1 MSMIPLPP
9 GSNAAQTIRRLR
21 AIDAEIFG
29 TLFASAGVIGG
40 DVTIEGDLVGS
51 DIYSSNWDGTTPLAL
66 PDSGA
71 SLGYALEGDSGKS
84 QFHDDMFMS
93 GVLTVALKAGTG
105 FGDYRVIIDPAEF
118 SYGPGILW

>member
-40 DVTIEGDLVGS
+40 DVTIEGEAVVT

-71 SLGYALEGDSGKS
+71 ALGYAL
-84 QFHDDMFMS
+84 DD
-93 GVLTVALKAGTG
+93 
-105 FGDYRVIIDPAEF
+105 
-118 SYGPGILW
+118 